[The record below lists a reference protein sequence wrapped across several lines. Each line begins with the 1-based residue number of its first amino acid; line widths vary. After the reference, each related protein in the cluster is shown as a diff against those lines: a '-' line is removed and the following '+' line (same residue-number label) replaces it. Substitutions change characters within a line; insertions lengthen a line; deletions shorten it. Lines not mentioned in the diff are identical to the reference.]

1 MNTGIGCLFL
11 VQPLPTLGSL
21 CQAPRLWKMEPTDTI
36 FISGGVDGPKE
47 CAFVGKGV
55 ATGRKALIPSQ
66 DGV

>member
-1 MNTGIGCLFL
+1 
-11 VQPLPTLGSL
+11 
-21 CQAPRLWKMEPTDTI
+21 MEPTDVI
-36 FISGGVDGPKE
+36 FISGGVDVAEK